1 MAGFLLGS
9 LLVAAVFTLLLRDA
23 PMPAAPVAPVAP
35 VEQADVDT
43 RSEVAPPPVVVEQQP
58 LWSPFRSQWA
68 ADGFARRL
76 ALATDVP
83 VEVVNAAPGVYQVV
97 FGYRDSNER
106 RAWIR
111 QIESVTGLELELE
124 PEPEPELAP

>member
-23 PMPAAPVAPVAP
+23 PMPAAPVAP